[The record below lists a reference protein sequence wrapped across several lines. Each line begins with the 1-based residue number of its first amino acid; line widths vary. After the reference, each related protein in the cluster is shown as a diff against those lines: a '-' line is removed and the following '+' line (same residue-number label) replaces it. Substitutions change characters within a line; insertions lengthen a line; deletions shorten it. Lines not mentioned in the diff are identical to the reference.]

1 MLSVPTSKDS
11 MQSDSTQVDKE
22 NEPHALGTPG
32 GANLRAKQLGPSKRP
47 VSSILTPLG
56 KKGYNSGT
64 PGKGLLRDI
73 TNSAHL
79 KRLGEQLKDIPDA
92 IIREELVPCKPTSLR
107 KNNVTS
113 MEELLALPDDQLP
126 DIEVIAR
133 PPARTLDDL
142 EGLPA
147 FPDIPLSSTGILPAE
162 PINWNGEIA
171 RVLKDIQVDPADFE
185 WALKEYRLNDKVKFP
200 PCFLFDD
207 IPPTVNI
214 EF

>member
-1 MLSVPTSKDS
+1 MLSVPTSKDP
-11 MQSDSTQVDKE
+11 MQSDSTHVDKE
-22 NEPHALGTPG
+22 NEPHVLGTPG

-79 KRLGEQLKDIPDA
+79 KRVGEQFKDIPDA
-92 IIREELVPCKPTSLR
+92 IITEEIGPCKPIGLIQ
-107 KNNVTS
+107 NDVTS

-126 DIEVIAR
+126 DMEVVAK
-133 PPARTLDDL
+133 PAASAMDDL
-142 EGLPA
+142 DGLPA
-147 FPDIPLSSTGILPAE
+147 FPDIPLESIKILPTE
-162 PINWNGEIA
+162 LIDWDGEIA
-171 RVLKDIQVDPADFE
+171 KVLKSVQVNPADFE
-185 WALKEYRLNDKVKFP
+185 WAFKDYQVKDKVKFP
-200 PCFLFDD
+200 PCFMFDD
-207 IPPTVNI
+207 IPQTVNI